1 MYPPIRSDP
10 ALFMANLFQYY
21 FEDEIIWKT
30 KRKDLVIAQQI
41 VFSCF
46 IDDLTAIN
54 DGGEFEKAL
63 DEIYPPELEL
73 RRTYTS
79 PFEALFLDLNIKISN
94 KKHT

>member
-1 MYPPIRSDP
+1 ME
-10 ALFMANLFQYY
+10 NK
-21 FEDEIIWKT
+21 E
-30 KRKDLVIAQQI
+30 KRPCNSPTNCF
-41 VFSCF
+41 FSCF

-79 PFEALFLDLNIKISN
+79 PFEALFLDLNIKSSN